1 MPAPEGKAVKEV
13 TFTTVKW
20 PHLAG
25 EVEIIRCSIGRFGE
39 EHLLGRDDADL
50 VALATAELA
59 EAIGVRGAPVA
70 SRVSRWADA
79 LPQYTVGHFERVRRI
94 RESVA
99 AQPGL
104 AVCGALY
111 DGVGVGVC
119 MASARQ
125 AAEQVLDWVRQNAP
139 ARSVAV
145 GA

>member
-1 MPAPEGKAVKEV
+1 M
-13 TFTTVKW
+13 KW

-25 EVEIIRCSIGRFGE
+25 EVEIVRCSMGRFGE
-39 EHLLGRDDADL
+39 EGLLQRDDGDL
-50 VALATAELA
+50 VALAAAELA
-59 EAIGVRGAPVA
+59 EATGVTGVPVA
-70 SRVSRWADA
+70 TRVSRWQDA

-94 RESVA
+94 RETVA

-119 MASARQ
+119 MASARR
-125 AAEQVLDWVRQNAP
+125 AVEQVLAGIRQRDA
-139 ARSVAV
+139 VAA

>member
-1 MPAPEGKAVKEV
+1 M
-13 TFTTVKW
+13 KW

-25 EVEIIRCSIGRFGE
+25 EVEIVRCSLGRFGE
-39 EHLLGRDDADL
+39 EGLLQRDDADL
-50 VALATAELA
+50 VALAAAELA
-59 EAIGVRGAPVA
+59 EATGVRGAPVA
-70 SRVSRWADA
+70 SRVSRWEDA
-79 LPQYTVGHFERVRRI
+79 LPQYTVGHGERVRLI
-94 RESVA
+94 RETVA

-125 AAEQVLDWVRQNAP
+125 AAEQVLGWVKRDTA
-139 ARSVAV
+139 AVAV